1 MDVLNLQSNFQLRV
15 HARLKDGC
23 GRSFFS
29 YGPFR
34 KSSPRGIKW
43 ENSAEFVVS
52 DNGGHLWHQ
61 QAAAYLAAL
70 WLSLLQQQSGID
82 AVAAAHSAC
91 SGGGGWGGQV
101 L

>member
-15 HARLKDGC
+15 HARLKGGGS
-23 GRSFFS
+23 GRRASFPAAHS
-29 YGPFR
+29 G
-34 KSSPRGIKW
+34 KSSTCRIKS

-70 WLSLLQQQSGID
+70 WLSLQQQ
-82 AVAAAHSAC
+82 
-91 SGGGGWGGQV
+91 QQQE
-101 L
+101 